1 METRFNINDRV
12 IHLEIPGIYLITDII
27 QENERFFYRL
37 RTIEENIILEGLFAE
52 NTLEL
57 E

>member
-1 METRFNINDRV
+1 MEPIFNINERV
-12 IHLEIPGIYLITDII
+12 IHIEIPGIYLITEII

-37 RTIEENIILEGLFAE
+37 RTIEENIMLEGLFAE